1 MVGGDD
7 EDIRCL
13 VDRLRRAEEAFEWAD
28 GEFVRLRNTVDLAG
42 ELALWER
49 LEWADRALQEA
60 IGQLDEVVY
69 PVGQTWGRD

>member
-42 ELALWER
+42 ELARW
-49 LEWADRALQEA
+49 
-60 IGQLDEVVY
+60 
-69 PVGQTWGRD
+69 